1 MPTDKKKETL
11 GLLKLSK
18 KKASAYGAAASAA
31 ASPRSQ
37 SQNYSSPR
45 STEGELYTALAKT
58 TTTSRIRIA
67 NLCCSMETKLV
78 KELLKPLKGVLDVKV
93 SEVGR
98 VAVVRH
104 TEPVDCQLLLST
116 LNAAHLGATL
126 QDVHTSHHDDDAND
140 RDQDRDSGGAS
151 QKRLRACLGS
161 MHRNA
166 GPWAALFV
174 ASVGWVLALIGH
186 YLSWPRF
193 LQWATVGPC
202 LLLAFMPLA
211 LPLLRAAQRR
221 RVDVNVLMGVAVIGA
236 VLLGDL
242 PEALGVLLLVLL
254 AERVRCAALDYVA
267 RLLDSTSGRLVRAQV
282 AHVISFAT
290 ATAAAATEQKKG
302 QLTTDVPLTDVKV
315 GDVILVRA
323 GEQAPVDG
331 VVVHGEGVMDESA
344 LTGECMPV
352 EKREESLV
360 AGGSI
365 CQAGALEVR
374 CTAPASHSSLRVI
387 QDLVHD
393 IATTQAPSQELLDRF
408 ACYYTPIVL
417 VLSFSVALAPEVWA
431 LLRGEGLTERGWQG
445 GMYRGLELLVLA
457 CPCALAMATP
467 LPFLTTLAA
476 SAARAGVLF
485 KSAAALEVLSTVQVL
500 GVDKTG
506 TLTEGRFQVS
516 GRLSLRRTA
525 KLDPEVV
532 RLLAASVE
540 SVVAHRLSAA
550 VVLDALGCVTEA
562 FYAANEGGGEGR
574 HGGGGG
580 GGGGGGNGNTNKKQL
595 AKVSKLRHL
604 EGVGVEGVCVFEE
617 AAESEGGYVVTVGN
631 SALLEEDDLVYP
643 ALQAFLARYPG
654 EAHLYVLVDG
664 NPELALS
671 LTDRLRPEA
680 GAMLQVLS
688 DELKIET
695 TLLTGDSLGVA
706 KAVQARLGSDL
717 LPTVL
722 ARMKPLDKLHW
733 IQTRQLQAPPSR
745 AATSALRRSSVFTY
759 LASPF
764 PGSRASSYQAPD
776 EPESLD
782 ELEAA
787 GLSHPEEQETHE
799 GLLSRI
805 LSYRTT
811 SSSTSTAPAE
821 GQQQLQ
827 QPPAKQCIV
836 AMIGDGINDAPSLR
850 AADVGLAMGEHGTA
864 LAVHAADVVLL
875 SDDLSRIP
883 QAIRMS
889 HFVRWV
895 VVQNLFLALGLKV
908 LLMLFVFSGSEVR
921 LWEAVASDGLS
932 LLAVIVN
939 GLRPLYVARRVYV

>member
-11 GLLKLSK
+11 GLLKPSK
-18 KKASAYGAAASAA
+18 KKASAYGAAAST
-31 ASPRSQ
+31 ASPRSHA
-37 SQNYSSPR
+37 SPR
-45 STEGELYTALAKT
+45 STEEGELYTALAKT

-98 VAVVRH
+98 IAVVRH
-104 TEPVDCQLLLST
+104 TEPVTAQVLLST

-126 QDVHTSHHDDDAND
+126 QDVHTSHHDDDAHD
-140 RDQDRDSGGAS
+140 HDQDHDSGGAS

-161 MHRNA
+161 MHRDA

-174 ASVGWVLALIGH
+174 AAVGWVLALVGH
-186 YLSWPRF
+186 YLSWPHF

-202 LLLAFMPLA
+202 LFLAFLPLA

-254 AERVRCAALDYVA
+254 ADRVRCAALDYVA
-267 RLLDSTSGRLVRAQV
+267 RLLDSTSGRLVQAQV
-282 AHVISFAT
+282 AHVISFAAGGT
-290 ATAAAATEQKKG
+290 ATEQKKG
-302 QLTTDVPLTDVKV
+302 KQLTTDVPLTDVKV
-315 GDVILVRA
+315 GDVVLVRA

-374 CTAPASHSSLRVI
+374 CTAPASQSSLRVI

-417 VLSFSVALAPEVWA
+417 ALSFSVALAPEVWA

-485 KSAAALEVLSTVQVL
+485 KSAAALEALSTVQVL

-550 VVLDALGCVTEA
+550 VVMDALGCVTEA
-562 FYAANEGGGEGR
+562 FYVAKEGG
-574 HGGGGG
+574 HGNGN
-580 GGGGGGNGNTNKKQL
+580 GGNGNNSKKQL

-617 AAESEGGYVVTVGN
+617 AAEPEGGYVVTVGN
-631 SALLEEDDLVYP
+631 SALLEEENMDDP

-664 NPELALS
+664 NPELALT

-680 GAMLQVLS
+680 GAMLQVLA

-722 ARMKPLDKLHW
+722 ARMKPVDKLHW
-733 IQTRQLQAPPSR
+733 IQARQLQPPPFR
-745 AATSALRRSSVFTY
+745 AATSVLRRSSVFTY

-764 PGSRASSYQAPD
+764 PGSKASSYQAPD

-787 GLSHPEEQETHE
+787 AGLSHPEEQESHE
-799 GLLSRI
+799 GLMSRI

-811 SSSTSTAPAE
+811 STSTSTMPAE
-821 GQQQLQ
+821 GRQQQQEQ
-827 QPPAKQCIV
+827 QPLGKQCIV

-908 LLMLFVFSGSEVR
+908 LLMLFVFSGSEVQ

-932 LLAVIVN
+932 LMAVIVN

>member
-11 GLLKLSK
+11 GLLKPSK
-18 KKASAYGAAASAA
+18 QEASAYG
-31 ASPRSQ
+31 
-37 SQNYSSPR
+37 SQNYASPR

-67 NLCCSMETKLV
+67 NLCCSMESKLV

-98 VAVVRH
+98 IAVVRH
-104 TEPVDCQLLLST
+104 TEPVTATLLLST

-126 QDVHTSHHDDDAND
+126 QDVHTSHHDDDAHD
-140 RDQDRDSGGAS
+140 HDQDHDAGGAN
-151 QKRLRACLGS
+151 QQRLRACLGS
-161 MHRNA
+161 MHRDA

-174 ASVGWVLALIGH
+174 ASVGWVLALVGH
-186 YLSWPRF
+186 YLNWPRF

-202 LLLAFMPLA
+202 LFVAFMPLA

-221 RVDVNVLMGVAVIGA
+221 RVDVNVLMGVAVVGA

-254 AERVRCAALDYVA
+254 ADRVRCAALDYVA
-267 RLLDSTSGRLVRAQV
+267 RLLDSTSGRLVQAQV
-282 AHVISFAT
+282 AHVV
-290 ATAAAATEQKKG
+290 AAAADDAGAAEQKKG
-302 QLTTDVPLTDVKV
+302 MQLMTDVPLTDVKV
-315 GDVILVRA
+315 GDVVLVRA

-352 EKREESLV
+352 EKQEDSLV

-374 CTAPASHSSLRVI
+374 CTAPASHSSLRVV

-417 VLSFSVALAPEVWA
+417 ALSFSIALAPEVWA
-431 LLRGEGLTERGWQG
+431 LLRGERLTERGWRG

-485 KSAAALEVLSTVQVL
+485 KSAAALEALSTVQVL

-562 FYAANEGGGEGR
+562 FYATKEGGGREGR

-580 GGGGGGNGNTNKKQL
+580 GGGGNGSKKQL

-617 AAESEGGYVVTVGN
+617 AAEPEEGYVVTVGN
-631 SALLEEDDLVYP
+631 RALLEEEDLDDP

-664 NPELALS
+664 NPELAFS
-671 LTDRLRPEA
+671 LTDRVRPEA
-680 GAMLQVLS
+680 GPMLQVLA

-722 ARMKPLDKLHW
+722 ARMKPVDKLHW
-733 IQTRQLQAPPSR
+733 IQARQLQPPPFR
-745 AATSALRRSSVFTY
+745 AATSALRRSSVFTF
-759 LASPF
+759 LASLL
-764 PGSRASSYQAPD
+764 PGSEASSYQAPD

-787 GLSHPEEQETHE
+787 AGLSYPEEQQTHE
-799 GLLSRI
+799 GFLSRI

-811 SSSTSTAPAE
+811 SSSTSTKPAD
-821 GQQQLQ
+821 GQQQQ
-827 QPPAKQCIV
+827 QQQKQPAGKQCIV

-889 HFVRWV
+889 NFVRWV

-908 LLMLFVFSGSEVR
+908 FLVLLVFSGSEVR

>member
-11 GLLKLSK
+11 GLLKPSK
-18 KKASAYGAAASAA
+18 KKALEYGAAASAA
-31 ASPRSQ
+31 SPR

-78 KELLKPLKGVLDVKV
+78 MELLKPLKGVLDVKV

-104 TEPVDCQLLLST
+104 TEPATATLLLST

-126 QDVHTSHHDDDAND
+126 QDVYSSHHEDAEDHN
-140 RDQDRDSGGAS
+140 QDLCSDWAS
-151 QKRLRACLGS
+151 QKRLRACLGT
-161 MHRNA
+161 MNRDA

-174 ASVGWVLALIGH
+174 ASVGWVLSLVGH
-186 YLSWPRF
+186 YFSWSSY

-202 LLLAFMPLA
+202 LFLAFMPLT
-211 LPLLRAAQRR
+211 LPLLRAVQHR
-221 RVDVNVLMGVAVIGA
+221 RVDVNVLMGVAVFGA

-254 AERVRCAALDYVA
+254 ASRARSAALDYVA
-267 RLLDSTSGRLVRAQV
+267 RLLDSTTGRLVQVQV
-282 AHVISFAT
+282 AHVVSFA
-290 ATAAAATEQKKG
+290 ATAATADGGQVQQKG
-302 QLTTDVPLTDVKV
+302 GNEVMTDVPLTAVKV
-315 GDVILVRA
+315 GDVVLVRA

-331 VVVHGEGVMDESA
+331 VVVHGEGVVDESA

-352 EKREESLV
+352 EKEKGNLV

-365 CQAGALEVR
+365 CQTGALEVQ
-374 CTAPASHSSLRVI
+374 CMAPASQSSLRVI

-393 IATTQAPSQELLDRF
+393 IATTHAPSQELLDRF
-408 ACYYTPIVL
+408 ASYYTPIAL
-417 VLSFSVALAPEVWA
+417 ALSFSMALAPDVWA
-431 LLRGEGLTERGWQG
+431 LVRGEGVTERGWQG
-445 GMYRGLELLVLA
+445 ALYRGLDLLVLA

-485 KSAAALEVLSTVQVL
+485 KSAAALEALSTVQVL
-500 GVDKTG
+500 ALDKTG

-516 GRLSLRRTA
+516 GRMLMKRTA
-525 KLDPEVV
+525 KLDPEMV

-550 VVLDALGCVTEA
+550 VVLDALGCVTDA
-562 FYAANEGGGEGR
+562 FYSAKEGGGKGR
-574 HGGGGG
+574 HD
-580 GGGGGGNGNTNKKQL
+580 GGGNGKNNKKVL

-617 AAESEGGYVVTVGN
+617 ATEPEGGYVVRVGN
-631 SALLEEDDLVYP
+631 SALLQKEDLNDR

-654 EAHLYVLVDG
+654 EAHLYVVVDG
-664 NPELALS
+664 IPELALS
-671 LTDRLRPEA
+671 LTDRLRPES
-680 GAMLQVLS
+680 GPMLKVLA

-695 TLLTGDSLGVA
+695 TLLTGDSLEVA
-706 KAVQARLGSDL
+706 KAVQARLGPDI
-717 LPTVL
+717 LPTIQ
-722 ARMKPLDKLHW
+722 ARMKPVDKVHW
-733 IQTRQLQAPPSR
+733 IQARQLQPPSFR
-745 AATSALRRSSVFTY
+745 VATSALRRSSVFAY
-759 LASPF
+759 LALPF
-764 PGSRASSYQAPD
+764 QGSKASSYQVPD

-782 ELEAA
+782 DLEAA
-787 GLSHPEEQETHE
+787 AGLFRSEEQYSHE
-799 GLLSRI
+799 GLFSRI
-805 LSYRTT
+805 FSRRDT
-811 SSSTSTAPAE
+811 SSSITNMPAE
-821 GQQQLQ
+821 GQQQ
-827 QPPAKQCIV
+827 QPPPMKQCIV

-864 LAVHAADVVLL
+864 LAVQAADVVLL

-908 LLMLFVFSGSEVR
+908 FLMLLVCSGREVQ

-932 LLAVIVN
+932 LMAVIIN
-939 GLRPLYVARRVYV
+939 GLRPLYMARKIYV